1 MGPELRRLRGQDIK
15 AGTARNPRLSQDGG
29 AGARSLRRAAGLILL
44 FNVLLLA
51 WILLNPGG
59 DRLLAA
65 VVNAAQ
71 FVGPLLALPL
81 CFGGLRKSW
90 RGRSQT
96 EGGPAAL
103 RRGQRWAPVLLGLGV
118 LSWVVGQMV
127 FTYYEWVLR
136 QPPPLPSLADLGYLS
151 VYPFLMLG
159 ILLLPSRPVPAAS
172 RMRIA
177 LDGLMI
183 MTAAVTFSWY
193 FVLGP
198 IMRQGTETTLAK
210 AVSSAYPLAD
220 IVLIA
225 CLVILASRPGG
236 NTLLPAVRLLALGLI
251 LIVVADS
258 NFAYWSLHD
267 AYATGTLPDVG
278 WSLGYMLVA
287 LGAFA
292 ARLAPGEEATSEEPD
307 DTPDATSPLVEQRL
321 WPSLLPYVLVPAVG
335 VLVVYAWRTS
345 SGSSNLATGVYIGG
359 AVLIGLVFVRQLFIF
374 VENAWLYNQLQRAY
388 RQVEQKNDQ
397 LLRSQTELRRQ
408 KEYFEALV
416 LNSPVAIA
424 IVDLESKITSWNP
437 AAERLFGY
445 TEAQAV
451 GHSID
456 DLIAE
461 TPEMHAEILE
471 YTQRVSSDG
480 RVDTVTQRSRKDGTH
495 VNVELLAVPV
505 TVGGEQ
511 VGTYAMYHDITEL
524 KRIEEEVRQLNKD
537 LENRVAERT
546 EQLKSAMARQQQE
559 AQERQRLEQ
568 ELHIARLIQQT
579 LLPKSLP
586 GLPGYEVAAY
596 YQPAREVGG
605 DFYDF
610 LGLPDGQLGL
620 IVGDVSGKGV
630 PAALV
635 MAITRTML
643 QAAYRMGSPGEILEQ
658 VNNTLYRDIPPNMY
672 VTCLAALLD
681 SRTGRLQYANA
692 GHDLPYLRHA
702 TGVSK
707 LRATGMPLG
716 LMPGMGYE
724 QKEIR
729 LMPGDSVLLYSD
741 GLVEAHDPQRE
752 MFGFPRV
759 QGFVDAHPGGA
770 KLIDSLLAELERF
783 TGEGW
788 EQEDDITLVTL
799 QRSRS

>member
-1 MGPELRRLRGQDIK
+1 M
-15 AGTARNPRLSQDGG
+15 
-29 AGARSLRRAAGLILL
+29 ILL
-44 FNVLLLA
+44 FNVLLVA
-51 WILLNPGG
+51 WIVLKPGS

-71 FVGPLLALPL
+71 FVGPLLVVPL
-81 CFGGLRKSW
+81 CFGGLLRWK
-90 RGRSQT
+90 RQGTSQMVV
-96 EGGPAAL
+96 GPPTP
-103 RRGQRWAPVLLGLGV
+103 RRGQRWAPVLLGLGI
-118 LSWVVGQMV
+118 LSWVVGQAV

-151 VYPFLMLG
+151 VYPFLLVG
-159 ILLLPSRPVPAAS
+159 ILLLPARPVPAAS

-198 IMRQGTETTLAK
+198 VMQQGTETTLAK
-210 AVSSAYPLAD
+210 AVSTAYPLAD

-225 CLVILASRPGG
+225 CLVILASRPGEHA
-236 NTLLPAVRLLALGLI
+236 LLPAVRLLALGLI
-251 LIVVADS
+251 LIVIADS

-267 AYATGTLPDVG
+267 AYATGTFPDVG
-278 WSLGYMLVA
+278 WALGYMLVA

-292 ARLAPGEEATSEEPD
+292 ARLAPTEEATSDGPG
-307 DTPDATSPLVEQRL
+307 DTPDTASPLVEQRL

-345 SGSSNLATGVYIGG
+345 GGSSSLATGVYIGG
-359 AVLIGLVFVRQLFIF
+359 AVLIGLVLLRQLFIF
-374 VENAWLYNQLQRAY
+374 VENAWLYNHLQRAY

-397 LLRSQTELRRQ
+397 LMRSQRELRRQ

-424 IVDLESKITSWNP
+424 IIDLDAKIASWNP

-451 GHSID
+451 GRSID

-461 TPEMHAEILE
+461 TPEMHSEVLE
-471 YTQRVSSDG
+471 FTQQVSSDG
-480 RVDTVTQRSRKDGTH
+480 RVDTVTRRSRKDGTL

-511 VGTYAMYHDITEL
+511 IGTYAMYHDITEL
-524 KRIEEEVRQLNKD
+524 KRIEEEVRHLNKD

-546 EQLKSAMARQQQE
+546 EQLKSAMARQQEE

-596 YQPAREVGG
+596 YQPARQVGG

-610 LGLPDGQLGL
+610 LRLPDGQLGL

-643 QAAYRMGSPGEILEQ
+643 QAAYRLGSPGEILEQ

-681 SRTGRLQYANA
+681 SKTGRLQYANA

-702 TGVSK
+702 DGVSK

-716 LMPGMGYE
+716 LMPDMNYE
-724 QKEIR
+724 QKEITLR
-729 LMPGDSVLLYSD
+729 PGDSVLLYSD

-752 MFGFPRV
+752 MFGFPRM
-759 QGFVDAHPGGA
+759 QGFVGAHPGGA
-770 KLIDSLLAELERF
+770 TLIDTLLAELGRF
-783 TGEGW
+783 TGEEW

-799 QRSRS
+799 QRSRP